1 VATWCRCAPDRLVHH
16 RTLVAI
22 VALLASAAAR
32 GAEPLRPIPWL
43 DPSALMK
50 PFLQLAFEAP
60 ETVRPGTLE
69 LSLRTFY
76 SSTILRGWGSTL
88 MVNVNVETAQPTAVI
103 RYGVA
108 DGTELQLVVPGAID
122 YEGWLTRP
130 IKFVE
135 GTVANVNRL
144 RVGAPPRQGRIQI
157 QDYRRGT
164 GLDWVGDGGTIGDLS
179 LGVKTLVGRQDGVK
193 PAVSIRAAL
202 GLPTGRFP
210 DGTGQPALAGG
221 ATAGWTLGSTA
232 IWLEADGELPSAT
245 FSSMELRTRPHGALQ
260 LGVAQRIGSA
270 ISLHVQTSTH
280 SAALAPF
287 GISDVDGRTSYLL
300 AGLTA
305 TPTRALSV
313 AFALVENIFT
323 TARGADISAVLELTW
338 RP

>member
-1 VATWCRCAPDRLVHH
+1 VDR
-16 RTLVAI
+16 RKLVAI
-22 VALLASAAAR
+22 VALLASTAAR

-60 ETVRPGTLE
+60 ETVRPGAME

-76 SSTILRGWGSTL
+76 SSTILRGWGPTL
-88 MVNVNVETAQPTAVI
+88 MVNVNVETAQPTALI

-135 GTVANVNRL
+135 GIFSNVNPLRL
-144 RVGAPPRQGRIQI
+144 GAPPKQGRIQI

-164 GLDWVGDGGTIGDLS
+164 GLDWVGDGGTLGDLS
-179 LGVKTLVGRQDGVK
+179 LGVKTLVRQQDGVE
-193 PAVSIRAAL
+193 PALSLRAAV
-202 GLPTGRFP
+202 GLPTGSFP
-210 DGTGQPALAGG
+210 DGTGHPAIAGG
-221 ATAGWTLGSTA
+221 ATAGWTFGSTA
-232 IWLEADGELPSAT
+232 VWLEADGELPTAT
-245 FSSMELRTRPHGALQ
+245 FTSMGLRARPHGALQ
-260 LGVAQRIGSA
+260 LGVARRIASA
-270 ISLHVQTSTH
+270 FSLHVQTSAH

-287 GISDVDGRTSYLL
+287 GIPDVDGRTYYLL
-300 AGLTA
+300 AGVTVA
-305 TPTRALSV
+305 PTRALSV
-313 AFALVENIFT
+313 AFALIENIFAT
-323 TARGADISAVLELTW
+323 RRGADISGVLELTW